1 MRGLCMP
8 ETTMDDTH
16 HDVLGRVARLHRH
29 LGALWSATNS
39 EIVAGV
45 LAQAAMDLTGGSCA
59 HVVIADAAATSPC
72 GATGCTV
79 CDRRPG
85 TVPGGWVWRLREGTL
100 AVGTDDTGDVAT
112 RLVAW
117 LVEQSALALDRVR
130 RSESATATVD
140 ALLRQERERSEL
152 VEVLA
157 HDLRSPMTALY
168 GFASLLADRWQDLDE
183 DQRGDLLGMIQ
194 RETQRMDR
202 LVQDVSSAVLGPT
215 HQLPMRPGAVDVGAV
230 VTTLVA
236 QGQTV
241 SPHHPVDGEVAPD
254 TPRAAADEDRVHQVL
269 GNVLENVARHT
280 PTGTRTVVSVRREGD
295 DVVVRVTDDGPGI
308 LPEDAERI
316 FERGERSHTPS
327 AGSGL
332 GLHTARELAVAM
344 GGDLTMELGAGATFV
359 LRLPV
364 AEGA

>member
-1 MRGLCMP
+1 MP
-8 ETTMDDTH
+8 ETTIDDTR
-16 HDVLGRVARLHRH
+16 HDVLDRVARLHRH
-29 LGALWSATNS
+29 LNALGVATTS
-39 EIVAGV
+39 EVAAAV
-45 LAQAAMDLTGGSCA
+45 LVHAAMDLANGSCA

-72 GATGCTV
+72 GTAGCTV

-85 TVPGGWVWRLREGTL
+85 GVPGGWVWRLREGTL
-100 AVGTDDTGDVAT
+100 AIGTDDTDDVTT

-140 ALLRQERERSEL
+140 ALLRQERERSDL

-183 DQRGDLLGMIQ
+183 DRRGDLLGMIQ
-194 RETQRMDR
+194 RETRRMDR

-215 HQLPMRPGAVDVGAV
+215 PALPLRPAAVDVGAV

-241 SPHHPVDGEVAPD
+241 SPHHPLRAEVAPD
-254 TPRAAADEDRVHQVL
+254 TPRVAADEDRVHQVL

-280 PTGTRTVVSVRREGD
+280 PAGTRTVVSVRPEGD
-295 DVVVRVTDDGPGI
+295 VVAVRISDDGPGVH
-308 LPEDAERI
+308 PEDATRI
-316 FERGERSHTPS
+316 FERGERSRTP
-327 AGSGL
+327 APGSGL

-344 GGDLTMELGAGATFV
+344 GGDLTLELGAGATFV

-364 AEGA
+364 ADPA